1 MNTKFLDFNEF
12 YKSNKCLSNTLG
24 GRLIN
29 YNHMNLEG
37 LLVSM
42 GASDKEKE
50 LAQNDNSPYGKI
62 LFFDLDTKNI

>member
-50 LAQNDNSPYGKI
+50 QHKMTI
-62 LFFDLDTKNI
+62 LLMAKFFF